1 MNLEKIF
8 DEYYERIYRFTL
20 LRVRN
25 VHDAE
30 DITSDVFVKVAQN
43 IHKYDEEKAALSTWL
58 FTITLNLIRDHCRAA
73 KRGTVELE
81 FAENVASSDN
91 IEMSVEDDVMSGER
105 AKALYAALEQLDER
119 QKNILLLRYKSNMS
133 NREIADTLDISESNV
148 ETILYRARKKLKKLL
163 KPCEVFSG
171 APYNL

>member
-1 MNLEKIF
+1 LDLEKIF
-8 DEYYERIYRFTL
+8 DEYYDRIYGFTL

-43 IHKYDEEKAALSTWL
+43 INSYDEEKASLSTWL
-58 FTITLNLIRDHCRAA
+58 FTIALNLIRDHCRVA
-73 KRGTVELE
+73 KRGAVELE
-81 FAENVASSDN
+81 FAENIASSDN
-91 IEMSVEDDVMSGER
+91 IETSVEEGAMSGER

-119 QKNILLLRYKSNMS
+119 QRNIVLLRYKSNMS
-133 NREIADTLDISESNV
+133 NRQIADTLALSESNV

-163 KPCEVFSG
+163 ENCEVFSVDS
-171 APYNL
+171 YNL